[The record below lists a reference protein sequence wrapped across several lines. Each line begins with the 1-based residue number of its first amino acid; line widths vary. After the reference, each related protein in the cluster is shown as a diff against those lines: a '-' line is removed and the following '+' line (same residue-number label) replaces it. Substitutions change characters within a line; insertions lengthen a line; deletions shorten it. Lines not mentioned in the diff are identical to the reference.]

1 MAARSTKSKKDNNNS
16 NDELF
21 EALALLEK
29 ERGIPVDYMISQ
41 ISKAILIACKNTYG
55 SNENVDIVM
64 NPEQKIFSV
73 KLKKRVVD
81 EVENPAEEI
90 TLPEALQYDKRA
102 YVGGEITIKLDPKE
116 FGRIAVQTSRSVIR
130 QGIRDGEKGQML
142 LEFQSKK
149 QELVTAVVEKI
160 DNKTGAATVRICK
173 AEAVLPKSEQ
183 VGQDNL
189 KEGDLVKIYVL
200 DVKETE
206 KGPKAYISR
215 THPDFVKRLFEQEVP
230 EIFDGIV
237 EIKSVSREAGSR
249 TKLAVCSK
257 DKEIDAVGACIGAKG
272 SRVATI
278 VEELGGEKIDIVE
291 YSDDIEKFVAAALS
305 PATAISVVV
314 TDPVEHTCKVTVPDG
329 QLSLAIGNK
338 GQNARL
344 AAKLTG
350 WKIDIRPES
359 GFYGEEEEPVVTAK
373 TEETAEPAKE
383 EPAAETPVQQE
394 TAEETE
400 KPKRQINN
408 DIDIDALVDNIITDF
423 DFDDDEEEE

>member
-160 DNKTGAATVRICK
+160 DNKTGAATVRIGK

-373 TEETAEPAKE
+373 AEETAEPANE
-383 EPAAETPVQQE
+383 EPVAETPVQQE

-408 DIDIDALVDNIITDF
+408 DIDIDALVDNIIADF
-423 DFDDDEEEE
+423 DFGDDEEEE

>member
-1 MAARSTKSKKDNNNS
+1 MAARTTKSKKDNKKNS
-16 NDELF
+16 DDELF

-29 ERGIPVDYMISQ
+29 ERGIPVDYMINQ

-55 SNENVDIVM
+55 TNENVDIVM
-64 NPEQKIFSV
+64 NPDQKIFSV
-73 KLKKRVVD
+73 KLRKKVVD
-81 EVENPAEEI
+81 EVENPADEI
-90 TLPEALQYDKRA
+90 TLAEALQYDKKA
-102 YVGGEITIKLDPKE
+102 FVGGEIAIKLDPKE

-160 DNKTGAATVRICK
+160 DNKTGAATVRIGK

-272 SRVATI
+272 ARVAAI

-314 TDPVEHTCKVTVPDG
+314 TDPDEHTCKVTVPDG

-359 GFYGEEEEPVVTAK
+359 GFYGEEEEPA
-373 TEETAEPAKE
+373 APAVK
-383 EPAAETPVQQE
+383 
-394 TAEETE
+394 AEENQE
-400 KPKRQINN
+400 EDAQQDIKPKREINN
-408 DIDIDALVDNIITDF
+408 DIDIDALIDNIIADI
-423 DFDDDEEEE
+423 DDGGEYEEE

>member
-160 DNKTGAATVRICK
+160 DNKTGAATVRIGK

-373 TEETAEPAKE
+373 SEETAEPAKE
-383 EPAAETPVQQE
+383 EPTAETPVQQE

-408 DIDIDALVDNIITDF
+408 DIDIDALVDNIIADF
-423 DFDDDEEEE
+423 DFGDDEEEE